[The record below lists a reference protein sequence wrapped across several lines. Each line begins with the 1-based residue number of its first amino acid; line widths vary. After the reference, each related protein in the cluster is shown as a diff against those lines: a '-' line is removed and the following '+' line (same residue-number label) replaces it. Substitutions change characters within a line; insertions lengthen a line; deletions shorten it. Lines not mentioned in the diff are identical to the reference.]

1 MESKVT
7 ELETNLKKQLESLA
21 DQIRSSETNL
31 LVLKEGYLKVQGAL
45 EVINILQQKKETNEA
60 EALTLLN

>member
-1 MESKVT
+1 MEAKVT
-7 ELETNLKKQLESLA
+7 ELKTNLKKQLESLA

-45 EVINILQQKKETNEA
+45 EVINILQQEKETNEA
-60 EALTLLN
+60 EALSLLD